1 MEKGL
6 WDDIEGSSAFELTDF
21 AAAAEKFRRETKD
34 AGLADSDFPSQE
46 EDDPLERLLREEAA
60 LGAAEEDGDE
70 GMPEWADAAELD
82 KSTFGD
88 EMVIHTPAPQPSAAS
103 ESKRSLLLG
112 ALNLKGPT
120 QAALSPPSTL
130 QSALQQ
136 QQQAQAALETQRQQ
150 QLQQQQL
157 QQQQQMQRIQ
167 QQFQTSTIV
176 VDEWFYVDPN
186 GVEQGPFDTQSMSA
200 WSRAG
205 YFSSDL
211 PIKLRHWTTF
221 APLGGVFGSTDQ
233 AFKSI
238 PAEPQRSSASIQQQR
253 LAMEQQR
260 LALEQQRQQ
269 QLLLQQQQAEAQRQQ
284 QLAQHQALE
293 QQRLLQIQQQQQ
305 QQLLQQQQQAPWAK
319 TPSPAA
325 QSLAAI
331 QQEATL
337 LEAQRAATQVRAN
350 KKAPATL
357 QFMFLTP
364 FIHPST
370 QQPQSRTWAS
380 SSSFAQNQQ
389 DDERL
394 RAANQGSASQLKS
407 LLGVKSN
414 YEQQQ
419 PPQSAEGKPG
429 WGTFDSGA
437 GGKSLKDIMKQEE
450 QQLKSNPEAAR
461 PSPNSWAAKI
471 GAASSPFATASP
483 PLSQPVPKKA
493 IQQIQAV
500 GSATAA
506 FKPLP
511 SIRGMSP
518 EMVEWCL
525 NSMKK
530 IIGVDF
536 DGSGLLEVLVDLES
550 PTDIREIISETL
562 GSVPLSSQ
570 FATEFIKRRK
580 V

>member
-1 MEKGL
+1 
-6 WDDIEGSSAFELTDF
+6 
-21 AAAAEKFRRETKD
+21 
-34 AGLADSDFPSQE
+34 
-46 EDDPLERLLREEAA
+46 
-60 LGAAEEDGDE
+60 
-70 GMPEWADAAELD
+70 
-82 KSTFGD
+82 
-88 EMVIHTPAPQPSAAS
+88 
-103 ESKRSLLLG
+103 
-112 ALNLKGPT
+112 
-120 QAALSPPSTL
+120 
-130 QSALQQ
+130 
-136 QQQAQAALETQRQQ
+136 
-150 QLQQQQL
+150 
-157 QQQQQMQRIQ
+157 
-167 QQFQTSTIV
+167 
-176 VDEWFYVDPN
+176 
-186 GVEQGPFDTQSMSA
+186 
-200 WSRAG
+200 
-205 YFSSDL
+205 
-211 PIKLRHWTTF
+211 
-221 APLGGVFGSTDQ
+221 
-233 AFKSI
+233 
-238 PAEPQRSSASIQQQR
+238 
-253 LAMEQQR
+253 
-260 LALEQQRQQ
+260 
-269 QLLLQQQQAEAQRQQ
+269 
-284 QLAQHQALE
+284 
-293 QQRLLQIQQQQQ
+293 
-305 QQLLQQQQQAPWAK
+305 
-319 TPSPAA
+319 
-325 QSLAAI
+325 
-331 QQEATL
+331 
-337 LEAQRAATQVRAN
+337 
-350 KKAPATL
+350 
-357 QFMFLTP
+357 MFLTP

-380 SSSFAQNQQ
+380 SSLQPSSFAQNQQ

-414 YEQQQ
+414 YEQ
-419 PPQSAEGKPG
+419 PPQSFDGKPG
-429 WGTFDSGA
+429 WGTLGSGA

-450 QQLKSNPEAAR
+450 QQLKYNPEAVR

-483 PLSQPVPKKA
+483 PLSQPVPKQA
-493 IQQIQAV
+493 MTHAV